1 MEKTQYFEN
10 AKNND
15 ILSYVYME
23 NEKVLAKKIRELEL
37 IGCNIFSCSIIN
49 TELKS
54 SNVDGTIIIFIVDVI
69 FIIRD
74 LKQNYLHIIFLGDL
88 MNLIL
93 LD

>member
-1 MEKTQYFEN
+1 MKSE
-10 AKNND
+10 
-15 ILSYVYME
+15 ILRNV
-23 NEKVLAKKIRELEL
+23 
-37 IGCNIFSCSIIN
+37 F
-49 TELKS
+49 LKEIS
-54 SNVDGTIIIFIVDVI
+54 IIIFIVDVI